1 MSTANLTAADLAELE
16 TRMAALERSILDAPG
31 AAETPTV
38 DAWQAVATTTA
49 LLTALREARAERDKA
64 LQQCMEA
71 NAQLWQEKRKA
82 ENERDE
88 ARGLV
93 GEVLDARIVYI
104 YSAERPDGPLVHICR
119 RCDYQSIA
127 PNFVH
132 APNCPIG
139 RAEAALKAW
148 GGGE

>member
-71 NAQLWQEKRKA
+71 NAHLWQEKRKA

-88 ARGLV
+88 ARALV
-93 GEVLDARIVYI
+93 EALVEYEPATWGGV
-104 YSAERPDGPLVHICR
+104 DGDNCYW
-119 RCDYQSIA
+119 CDRLIRQ
-127 PNFVH
+127 H
-132 APNCPIG
+132 APDC
-139 RAEAALKAW
+139 AWDAARKARDAW
-148 GGGE
+148 KGNE